1 MDEVSVYN
9 SYGEYKKAL
18 DNELQKTAEGFVKIG
33 FLLKQARDTDILKE
47 SGYKNYIEFA
57 QTEEGIDK
65 TTVSRF
71 IRINDKFAENG
82 NSEQLLEQYR
92 GFGYAKLSIM
102 LQLPD
107 EVNDIITPDLSK
119 SEINT
124 LKDEVDE
131 ERKVSDLEILMEQE
145 PERTKNIE
153 TTLDKAMMQLLH
165 DETELYIGSYECFK
179 DELTSEEKI
188 KKLADILAP
197 AETKVY
203 TIRIPG
209 IGRLMISLR
218 GLEKEIEIVNVRSGE
233 KETFTWEAMLDTV
246 TRMCAV
252 ESIDA
257 KEAWSKL
264 YLEKFPEEEKPKVA
278 PVQQKKSEPKKQ
290 KKVTKA
296 KIEKAKV
303 EKTKE
308 TRAPKT
314 LHDIEPDIP
323 EPSPIEPEEQPEE
336 IKTDEPEAA
345 GGQQL
350 PGQDSIENHPEYMP
364 DAIENETETAQNRT
378 EAEENEPEGTE
389 NGTIDSKNI
398 SRGYKSAITNN
409 LNTLQNLWNS
419 GDPHRIEKMISI
431 LDDLHWRLR
440 KVEEIEE
447 TENKED

>member
-47 SGYKNYIEFA
+47 SGYKNYIDFA
-57 QTEEGIDK
+57 QTEYGIDK

-145 PERTKNIE
+145 PERTKNSE

-165 DETELYIGSYECFK
+165 DETELYIGLYECFK
-179 DELTSEEKI
+179 DDLTSEEKI

-203 TIRIPG
+203 TIRISG

-218 GLEKEIEIVNVRSGE
+218 GLEREIEIVNVRSGE

-296 KIEKAKV
+296 KAG
-303 EKTKE
+303 KTKE
-308 TRAPKT
+308 TKAPKT

-323 EPSPIEPEEQPEE
+323 EPSPVESEEQPED

-364 DAIENETETAQNRT
+364 DKPEKEEKEPEIT
-378 EAEENEPEGTE
+378 ENEPKNTGNITE
-389 NGTIDSKNI
+389 NAENSMTDNKNI
-398 SRGYKSAITNN
+398 NRGYKSAITNN

-419 GDPHRIEKMISI
+419 GDPNRIEKMISI

-447 TENKED
+447 SENEED